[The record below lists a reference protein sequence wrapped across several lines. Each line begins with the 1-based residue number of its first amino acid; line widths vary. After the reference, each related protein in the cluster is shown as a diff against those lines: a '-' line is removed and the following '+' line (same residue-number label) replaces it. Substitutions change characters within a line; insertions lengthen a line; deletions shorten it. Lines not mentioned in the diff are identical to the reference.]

1 MGLPNQLSHRGVV
14 MELNSILGATRIS
27 LARFLVA
34 PNIVWE
40 PLYISQ
46 SPCVCLCGHLVQNF
60 EKYRKI
66 IMLQIYGKFVAQ
78 MIERV
83 VLIQGSRVRASVSS
97 FCFKSFFDFLEL
109 NMVILVL
116 NVFLSTPP
124 LAETL
129 KKKKKKKKKKK
140 S

>member
-1 MGLPNQLSHRGVV
+1 MCEKLLPYNLSHKGLVYK
-14 MELNSILGATRIS
+14 IKFIQGATHIS
-27 LARFLVA
+27 FAKFLVA

-60 EKYRKI
+60 EKYSKI

-124 LAETL
+124 SRNSNT
-129 KKKKKKKKKKK
+129 
-140 S
+140 

>member
-1 MGLPNQLSHRGVV
+1 MGSHRGVV
-14 MELNSILGATRIS
+14 IELNSILGATHIS

-60 EKYRKI
+60 EKYSKI

-109 NMVILVL
+109 KMVILVL
-116 NVFLSTPP
+116 NPP
-124 LAETL
+124 PPQKFKTQ
-129 KKKKKKKKKKK
+129 KKKKKKKK
-140 S
+140 

>member
-1 MGLPNQLSHRGVV
+1 M
-14 MELNSILGATRIS
+14 
-27 LARFLVA
+27 
-34 PNIVWE
+34 
-40 PLYISQ
+40 
-46 SPCVCLCGHLVQNF
+46 QNF
-60 EKYRKI
+60 EKYSKI

-83 VLIQGSRVRASVSS
+83 VLIQGSRVRAAVSS

-124 LAETL
+124 
-129 KKKKKKKKKKK
+129 
-140 S
+140 